1 MLSIE
6 RSQSHWII
14 LELQETSALCLHHCR
29 QWTGHDGWR
38 CFHTLTSATIVT
50 VRNEPH
56 GKSWKIYALVQGC
69 PRMSKV
75 SLDKNEQKMP
85 LGCHGVWSWREVA
98 PESRRMSLQPLN
110 PRKRWVTAAC
120 AQQQEM
126 NSLPDWKQT
135 SQEAAAA
142 PAHKSTGRIQKYDS
156 NVYQSKSN
164 QPFKKSNKGPMQF
177 EKSQTSSPTELQT
190 FIKRLRNTWQEDPC
204 GNESKRSKSTWPGF
218 MAFLTAKAPG
228 GVRKDKKMHYSDL
241 FHFNPLH
248 TTVRDCSLMGRL
260 IRLIRLGRAWAG
272 HGPGLQRLWEEVSW
286 ARPSARLGGPVLA
299 PGTPATKFTRN
310 TPQLK
315 QNTYRIYYRILIE
328 SYIDLVYKAPIPGL
342 HVQTCPNSCNMF
354 QSFCKL
360 LARVREATWHRMSHG
375 CARHGGEGGFVDV
388 GDRFSSFQSYK
399 GIACFAS
406 QPKHKARR
414 LRIPFCLGSWME
426 ILHQKIVRSDSYR
439 CAMVL

>member
-1 MLSIE
+1 
-6 RSQSHWII
+6 
-14 LELQETSALCLHHCR
+14 
-29 QWTGHDGWR
+29 
-38 CFHTLTSATIVT
+38 
-50 VRNEPH
+50 
-56 GKSWKIYALVQGC
+56 
-69 PRMSKV
+69 
-75 SLDKNEQKMP
+75 MP

-241 FHFNPLH
+241 FHFNPLQSTSH
-248 TTVRDCSLMGRL
+248 NCQRLFFDGPIDPIDPTGPGMGRAYKGFGKKYL
-260 IRLIRLGRAWAG
+260 GHGRAQ
-272 HGPGLQRLWEEVSW
+272 GLGVQCLHLEHL
-286 ARPSARLGGPVLA
+286 RPNSH
-299 PGTPATKFTRN
+299 GTPRSWNKI
-310 TPQLK
+310 P
-315 QNTYRIYYRILIE
+315 IE
-328 SYIDLVYKAPIPGL
+328 STIEY
-342 HVQTCPNSCNMF
+342 
-354 QSFCKL
+354 
-360 LARVREATWHRMSHG
+360 W
-375 CARHGGEGGFVDV
+375 
-388 GDRFSSFQSYK
+388 
-399 GIACFAS
+399 
-406 QPKHKARR
+406 
-414 LRIPFCLGSWME
+414 
-426 ILHQKIVRSDSYR
+426 
-439 CAMVL
+439 